1 MNMTR
6 NQAKQRGHNII
17 LCSKSFE
24 NLETTLTE
32 KFMETLGEEWIWKF
46 LLLVVSKFIIPYTF
60 QKREDQDAESINFAS
75 RFVLV

>member
-32 KFMETLGEEWIWKF
+32 KFMETLGEE
-46 LLLVVSKFIIPYTF
+46 
-60 QKREDQDAESINFAS
+60 
-75 RFVLV
+75 